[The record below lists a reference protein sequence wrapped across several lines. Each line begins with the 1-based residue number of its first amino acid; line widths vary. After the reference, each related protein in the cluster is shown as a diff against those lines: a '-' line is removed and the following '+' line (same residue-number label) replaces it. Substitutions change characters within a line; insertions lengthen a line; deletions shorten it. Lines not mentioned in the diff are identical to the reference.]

1 MTGLNGKVL
10 IVTGASSGIG
20 NAAARLFARSG
31 ASVIATARRQP
42 ELKRLLHDTRDYKG
56 SIVPV
61 AGDVTDLS
69 LHESLV
75 QTAAKEFGRLD
86 GAFNNA
92 GSLGSTAPIEET
104 SIESWHETI
113 NTNLTS
119 ALLAAKT
126 QIPLIRESGGGSIVF
141 TGTFVGYTAAFS
153 GMSAYA
159 ASKTGLIGLVKVLAV
174 ECAQWRIRVNAIAAG
189 GVDTP
194 MGRESASTPDART
207 YVEGLHALKRIAQ
220 PEEIAASASFLLSDD
235 ASFVTGS
242 SMMVDGG
249 ISINRG

>member
-1 MTGLNGKVL
+1 MTGLSGKVI

-20 NAAARLFARSG
+20 NAAARLFAKSG
-31 ASVIATARRQP
+31 ANVIATARRNP
-42 ELKRLLHDTRDYKG
+42 ELERLRLDIRDCQG

-61 AGDVTDLS
+61 PGDVTDLS

-75 QTAAKEFGRLD
+75 HTAVQEFGRLD

-92 GSLGSTAPIEET
+92 GTLGSTTPIEET
-104 SIESWHETI
+104 SIESWNETI

-126 QIPLIRESGGGSIVF
+126 QVPQMRQDGGGSIVF
-141 TGTFVGYTAAFS
+141 TSTFVGYTAAFA

-159 ASKTGLIGLVKVLAV
+159 ASKAGMIGLVKVLAV
-174 ECAQWRIRVNAIAAG
+174 ECAKSRIRVNAIAAG

-194 MGRESASTPDART
+194 MGRESASTPEARA
-207 YVEGLHALKRIAQ
+207 YVESLHAMKRIAQ

-242 SMMVDGG
+242 TMMVEGG